1 MTQLTRDMTAGSP
14 HFEVRTARSRKK
26 YFVLIAKNGEVIGQS
41 QMYVGGG
48 VYVGIKSVMQN
59 AQKAD
64 VVDADGGK

>member
-1 MTQLTRDMTAGSP
+1 M
-14 HFEVRTARSRKK
+14 RTARNRKK

-48 VYVGIKSVMQN
+48 VYVGIKSVMGN

>member
-1 MTQLTRDMTAGSP
+1 M
-14 HFEVRTARSRKK
+14 RTASNRKK
-26 YFVLIAKNGEVIGQS
+26 FFVLIAKNGEVIGQS